1 MEFFKLDS
9 SYLPGTTI
17 TNYESLVWSER
28 YRDPGDFKLVVKD
41 EIAIL
46 NTLPAG
52 TLVSHTDTLEVMM
65 VENHELTRDDKKHP
79 IVTISGRSFETFA
92 ENRTTAGSET
102 ALYSGTPEVG
112 NVETVASAS
121 SSTIA
126 ATLLKGRME
135 PGTASAANAIPNL
148 RIVTTM
154 RAPDGAM
161 AQVIKRGDL
170 YSRVIEL
177 LNLCDGGLMNRRPNG
192 AQTTLDLVVHDG
204 IDRTA
209 TVIFY
214 ALNDDLTDCKY
225 FWSIKDYRNYAAIA
239 THITARVY
247 RTRDLGADV
256 NGLAR
261 RVIYV
266 EADDLKLAYSPPTS
280 TDVVASR
287 AQATLDDQIQLYLME
302 AKVTETAKPK
312 FKFHYDV
319 GDLVMV
325 LGEFE
330 AAEAMRVTEHI
341 LTADDKGIRGFPSLS
356 AL

>member
-9 SYLPGTTI
+9 AYLPDNTVI
-17 TNYESLVWSER
+17 NYDSLVWTER
-28 YRDPGDFKLVVKD
+28 YRASGDFKLVVKD
-41 EIAIL
+41 EMSIL
-46 NTLPAG
+46 TTLPTG
-52 TLVSHTDTLEVMM
+52 TLVSHTDTFEVMI
-65 VENHELTRDDKKHP
+65 VENQELVRDDKKHP
-79 IVTISGRSFETFA
+79 IITISGRSFETFA
-92 ENRTTAGSET
+92 ENRTTAGSENP
-102 ALYSGTPEVG
+102 LYSGTPEVG
-112 NVETVASAS
+112 QVETVASAS
-121 SSTIA
+121 SSTIV

-135 PGTASAANAIPNL
+135 PGTASVANAIPNL

-204 IDRTA
+204 VDLTG
-209 TVIFY
+209 TVTFY
-214 ALNDDLTDCKY
+214 ALTDDLKDCKY
-225 FWSIKDYRNYAAIA
+225 FWSIKDYKNYAAIA

-247 RTRDLGADV
+247 RTRDLGVDV

-261 RVIYV
+261 RVMYV
-266 EADDLKLAYSPPTS
+266 EADDLKLAYSPATS

-287 AQATLDDQIQLYLME
+287 AQAALDDQIQLYLME
-302 AKVTETAKPK
+302 ATVTETAKPK
-312 FKFHYDV
+312 FKFNYDV
-319 GDLVMV
+319 GDLVLV

-341 LTADDKGIRGFPSLS
+341 LTKDDKGIRGFPSLS